1 MNIKKIR
8 NDFPI
13 FAQHTNPEL
22 AFLDSAASA
31 QKPDQVI
38 DAITSFYRTKNA
50 NIHRGLYSL
59 SEQATTAY
67 EEVREKAAR
76 LINAQHSSEII
87 FTKGTTE
94 GINFIA
100 SAWAENHLKAGDE
113 ILLSHVEHHANLLP
127 WQRVAQKTGAV
138 LKFIPLNQSTFLLEA
153 DPELI
158 NARTKLVAVTVSSN
172 VLGNVWPTGSLEKI
186 ITQAGRVGAK
196 VLLDAA
202 QVVGHQPVDIQ
213 KLGADFMVFS
223 GHKMLGPTGVGVLY
237 INQHL
242 HNEVEPYQ
250 VGGSMVY
257 EVEWE
262 RATWA
267 QAPTKFEAGTPP
279 IASVIGLGAT
289 IDYITHTINFDE
301 LAAHYGRLS
310 TQLINGLQKLDD
322 VTIYGNIQ
330 SMKQDGHLV
339 SFAVDGIHSHDIAAY
354 LASKNIALRAGHHCA
369 QPLIRLLDV
378 DALVRASFAAYT
390 TTDEIQAL
398 INHLPAAIKLLKN

>member
-22 AFLDSAASA
+22 VFLDSAASA
-31 QKPDQVI
+31 QKPNQVI
-38 DAITSFYRTKNA
+38 DAITTFYRTQNA
-50 NIHRGLYSL
+50 NIHRGLYAL
-59 SEQATTAY
+59 SEQATMAY
-67 EEVREKAAR
+67 EEVREKVAR
-76 LINAQHSSEII
+76 LINAQSSSEII

-113 ILLSHVEHHANLLP
+113 ILLSHTEHHANLLP

-138 LKFIPLNQSTFLLEA
+138 LKFIHLNQSTFLLEA
-153 DPELI
+153 HDELV
-158 NARTKLVAVTVSSN
+158 NARTKLVAVTISSN
-172 VLGNVWPTGSLEKI
+172 VLGDVWPTGSLEKI
-186 ITQAGRVGAK
+186 ITKAKNVQAK

-223 GHKMLGPTGVGVLY
+223 GHKMLGPTGVGILY
-237 INQHL
+237 INQNL
-242 HNEVEPYQ
+242 HDKVEPYQ
-250 VGGSMVY
+250 LGGSMVY

-279 IASVIGLGAT
+279 IAEVIGLGAT
-289 IDYITHTINFDE
+289 IDYITQNINFDT
-301 LAAHYGRLS
+301 LATHYGALS
-310 TQLINGLQKLDD
+310 TLLINGLQQLEEIN
-322 VTIYGNIQ
+322 IYGNIQ
-330 SMKQDGHLV
+330 KMNQEGHVV
-339 SFAVDGIHSHDIAAY
+339 SFNVNGIHSHDIAAY

-369 QPLIRLLDV
+369 QPLIRVLNV
-378 DALVRASFAAYT
+378 DAVVRASFAAYT
-390 TTDEIQAL
+390 TTDEVQAL
-398 INHLPAAIKLLKN
+398 INHLPGAIKLLKN

>member
-22 AFLDSAASA
+22 IFLDSAASA
-31 QKPDQVI
+31 QKPNLVI
-38 DAITSFYRTKNA
+38 DAITTYYQSQNA

-67 EEVREKAAR
+67 EEVREKVSR
-76 LINAQHSSEII
+76 FINAQNSCEVI

-100 SAWAENHLKAGDE
+100 SAWAERHLKHGDE

-127 WQRVAQKTGAV
+127 WQRIAQKTGAL
-138 LKFIPLNQSTFLLEA
+138 LKFIPLNQSTFLLET
-153 DPELI
+153 DGELI
-158 NARTKLVAVTVSSN
+158 TSRTKLVAVTISSN
-172 VLGNVWPTGSLEKI
+172 VLGNVWPEGSLEKI
-186 ITQAGRVGAK
+186 ISQAHNVGAK

-202 QVVGHQPVDIQ
+202 QVVGHKPVDVQ
-213 KLGADFMVFS
+213 KLRPDFMVFS
-223 GHKMLGPTGVGVLY
+223 GHKALGPTGVGVLY
-237 INQHL
+237 INQQL
-242 HNEVEPYQ
+242 HDEVEPYQ

-257 EVEWE
+257 EVAWE
-262 RATWA
+262 HATWA
-267 QAPTKFEAGTPP
+267 QAPAKFEAGTPP
-279 IASVIGLGAT
+279 IAAVIGLGAT
-289 IDYITHTINFDE
+289 IDYISENIMFNE
-301 LAAHYGRLS
+301 LAAHYGALS
-310 TQLINGLQKLDD
+310 TQLIDGLQALED
-322 VTIYGNIQ
+322 VKIYGNIQ
-330 SMKQDGHLV
+330 RMKQEGHLV
-339 SFAVDGIHSHDIAAY
+339 CFTIKGIHSHDIAAY

-390 TTDEIQAL
+390 TTDEVQAL
-398 INHLPAAIKLLKN
+398 INHLPHAMKILKK